1 MRRITP
7 KLLSLFVFV
16 CTLSLCLTAT
26 ACPTC
31 KDSMVYSNQN
41 GIQLGYYWSILFMMA
56 MPFSILG
63 GWVFYVWRV
72 VRQRQP
78 IGKTDSHLPL
88 QGRPLADG

>member
-1 MRRITP
+1 
-7 KLLSLFVFV
+7 
-16 CTLSLCLTAT
+16 
-26 ACPTC
+26 
-31 KDSMVYSNQN
+31 MVHSNQH

-78 IGKTDSHLPL
+78 IGNTDSHLPF
-88 QGRPLADG
+88 QGRPLAGG